1 MTPPEKKPWQR
12 TPPDKQLW
20 QSTPPE
26 SILGFRRHQS
36 RITNNQYSN
45 NNNRIYDVLQQ
56 QATTKN
62 RNRTHKKRKICK
74 SDSCNSKQ
82 HSEDIIFE
90 RRAASLSPTS
100 IGNNKPAANIHQQSM
115 QLYQKN
121 TDKQHELLDSFAT
134 HTKESPLYWED
145 KYRSG
150 SFNISSQMLPRCYYK
165 TIYPGIYHRDDMW
178 HNSHDIV
185 LPMVKK
191 GTFSV
196 ASSMIIKQTRSTNI
210 MDLIYMREK
219 AINDLDSK
227 GYRVDIFDR
236 LLVDGRTMNEQIYII
251 ERKFEENRIR
261 SGQSIVS
268 CCYPGCTKLHAFDVK
283 GKSNKR
289 VCTIHNRLLLGVGSY
304 DIALALKIQAIGI
317 GIEKVDARLELPG
330 PASCSHAPDA
340 TLERVDYPQADENGK
355 NGHLVV
361 IANDGKM
368 HDGYKVTAEF
378 NNLKCEYTMRSFS
391 FSSIC
396 LLTLCSLH
404 TAMID
409 TAKKAGYHI
418 VVIRHTYPNGTLSPG
433 TQKMKMLESLCKQ
446 LGKNARPNSSIV
458 VYDYKNKHTAK
469 AEKEYKHDAKV
480 NVISVDLND
489 ESSKC
494 SVLMNM
500 NVF

>member
-1 MTPPEKKPWQR
+1 LTAP
-12 TPPDKQLW
+12 
-20 QSTPPE
+20 
-26 SILGFRRHQS
+26 
-36 RITNNQYSN
+36 Y
-45 NNNRIYDVLQQ
+45 
-56 QATTKN
+56 
-62 RNRTHKKRKICK
+62 
-74 SDSCNSKQ
+74 
-82 HSEDIIFE
+82 
-90 RRAASLSPTS
+90 TS
-100 IGNNKPAANIHQQSM
+100 IFI
-115 QLYQKN
+115 
-121 TDKQHELLDSFAT
+121 
-134 HTKESPLYWED
+134 
-145 KYRSG
+145 
-150 SFNISSQMLPRCYYK
+150 
-165 TIYPGIYHRDDMW
+165 IY
-178 HNSHDIV
+178 
-185 LPMVKK
+185 
-191 GTFSV
+191 
-196 ASSMIIKQTRSTNI
+196 
-210 MDLIYMREK
+210 
-219 AINDLDSK
+219 
-227 GYRVDIFDR
+227 
-236 LLVDGRTMNEQIYII
+236 
-251 ERKFEENRIR
+251 
-261 SGQSIVS
+261 
-268 CCYPGCTKLHAFDVK
+268 
-283 GKSNKR
+283 
-289 VCTIHNRLLLGVGSY
+289 
-304 DIALALKIQAIGI
+304 
-317 GIEKVDARLELPG
+317 
-330 PASCSHAPDA
+330 SCSHAPDA

-378 NNLKCEYTMRSFS
+378 NNLKCEYTMRSLS